1 VAEPEMVFDA
11 MVDELEPGDP
21 GVEYQ
26 KITETVVDP
35 TETEGLSEEQLRILI
50 GSEITDAMTYINGS
64 EFIADDRNRNYE
76 YYRGIMDDVPAPQGR
91 SRVTDRT
98 VQTYINMMLPSL
110 MRVFTQGKNIAVY
123 EPVGEEDADTAD
135 LITRYVNDCVFRK
148 DNRGEMLIRDWCW
161 NGLVGKVGV
170 LKSYYNEDYQKSE
183 QTYEGLSDIEFA
195 ELVAQTEANPELEI
209 KAHTVE
215 QMEGPN
221 PMMPG
226 TTTALSVHDLTVERT
241 INNSTVKIENLDWDE
256 FVISR
261 DATSLEDAVLK
272 SHRTF
277 KRAGDL
283 IALGYPQDMIEQLP
297 TYTDRVYNQKLND
310 DYYRERDRTDSPDPM
325 LREVLVHEGIIK
337 CDYDGTGVKDW
348 YFVAGGGEQ
357 VDVMLK
363 MEPYAHQVVFADFC
377 PEPIP
382 NIFFGRCP
390 ADSLVEIQKVNTVI
404 TRMMLDSGYLAMTP
418 QREVVFD
425 NLVNPEQLTNLSP
438 GAPVYVNKPG
448 TIREIPIPF
457 VGAQGLSML
466 QHFDSQAEAR
476 SGVSKSAMGLNP
488 EVLSNQSATAAQI
501 AQSASLG
508 KVEMIARIWADGG
521 MRKLF
526 RGILKQLILY
536 QDYERIIRMDGRAI
550 GIDPRQWEMFS
561 DMDVNVTTGL
571 GTGNRDRDMAM
582 MGQIVG
588 KQEAII
594 SQFGPSSPLVDLNKY
609 SRALQDLAEAS
620 GIKNPELY
628 FGEIPPGYQL
638 PQSGPDKDMI
648 EAQRKQQK
656 DQMDFQ
662 VDMLSLQL
670 KARELALKEAE
681 VSIKAGNVMSPA
693 DIQKLTMQYE
703 KMLLEADLKR
713 AKIAADAN
721 LKLQELDIEAR
732 LEKYAIDKKARSGQ
746 GIIPD

>member
-1 VAEPEMVFDA
+1 MAEPEMVFDA

-337 CDYDGTGVKDW
+337 CD
-348 YFVAGGGEQ
+348 
-357 VDVMLK
+357 
-363 MEPYAHQVVFADFC
+363 
-377 PEPIP
+377 
-382 NIFFGRCP
+382 
-390 ADSLVEIQKVNTVI
+390 
-404 TRMMLDSGYLAMTP
+404 
-418 QREVVFD
+418 
-425 NLVNPEQLTNLSP
+425 
-438 GAPVYVNKPG
+438 
-448 TIREIPIPF
+448 
-457 VGAQGLSML
+457 
-466 QHFDSQAEAR
+466 
-476 SGVSKSAMGLNP
+476 
-488 EVLSNQSATAAQI
+488 
-501 AQSASLG
+501 
-508 KVEMIARIWADGG
+508 
-521 MRKLF
+521 
-526 RGILKQLILY
+526 
-536 QDYERIIRMDGRAI
+536 
-550 GIDPRQWEMFS
+550 
-561 DMDVNVTTGL
+561 
-571 GTGNRDRDMAM
+571 
-582 MGQIVG
+582 
-588 KQEAII
+588 
-594 SQFGPSSPLVDLNKY
+594 
-609 SRALQDLAEAS
+609 
-620 GIKNPELY
+620 
-628 FGEIPPGYQL
+628 
-638 PQSGPDKDMI
+638 
-648 EAQRKQQK
+648 
-656 DQMDFQ
+656 
-662 VDMLSLQL
+662 
-670 KARELALKEAE
+670 
-681 VSIKAGNVMSPA
+681 
-693 DIQKLTMQYE
+693 
-703 KMLLEADLKR
+703 
-713 AKIAADAN
+713 
-721 LKLQELDIEAR
+721 
-732 LEKYAIDKKARSGQ
+732 
-746 GIIPD
+746 

>member
-1 VAEPEMVFDA
+1 MVFDA

-148 DNRGEMLIRDWCW
+148 DNQGEMLIRDWCW

-195 ELVAQTEANPELEI
+195 ELVAQTDANPELEI

-363 MEPYAHQVVFADFC
+363 MEPMHIRLCLRISV
-377 PEPIP
+377 
-382 NIFFGRCP
+382 
-390 ADSLVEIQKVNTVI
+390 
-404 TRMMLDSGYLAMTP
+404 
-418 QREVVFD
+418 
-425 NLVNPEQLTNLSP
+425 LSP
-438 GAPVYVNKPG
+438 SL
-448 TIREIPIPF
+448 ISF
-457 VGAQGLSML
+457 LVGV
-466 QHFDSQAEAR
+466 R
-476 SGVSKSAMGLNP
+476 
-488 EVLSNQSATAAQI
+488 
-501 AQSASLG
+501 
-508 KVEMIARIWADGG
+508 
-521 MRKLF
+521 
-526 RGILKQLILY
+526 LI
-536 QDYERIIRMDGRAI
+536 
-550 GIDPRQWEMFS
+550 
-561 DMDVNVTTGL
+561 V
-571 GTGNRDRDMAM
+571 
-582 MGQIVG
+582 
-588 KQEAII
+588 
-594 SQFGPSSPLVDLNKY
+594 
-609 SRALQDLAEAS
+609 
-620 GIKNPELY
+620 
-628 FGEIPPGYQL
+628 
-638 PQSGPDKDMI
+638 
-648 EAQRKQQK
+648 
-656 DQMDFQ
+656 
-662 VDMLSLQL
+662 
-670 KARELALKEAE
+670 
-681 VSIKAGNVMSPA
+681 
-693 DIQKLTMQYE
+693 
-703 KMLLEADLKR
+703 
-713 AKIAADAN
+713 
-721 LKLQELDIEAR
+721 
-732 LEKYAIDKKARSGQ
+732 
-746 GIIPD
+746 